1 MQYYSERNGKPIKR
15 KGRSLKDT
23 KESISSIIDIFT
35 NNGYWQL
42 EFGYDCVDNGYYF
55 GNKRIS
61 LEAFMDYEF
70 EQEGSLSIC
79 QRFEKC
85 NEEEFFDIL
94 EFLYKYCSKPI
105 EGSGYY
111 HSFNNCGLHDCK
123 YDNNS
128 QKMGRE
134 EFRQEINI
142 IIALYQNGF
151 QMNENG
157 QIMSMAQNGFK
168 PLIDAKIKHNNQAV
182 QNPVEKA
189 KEHFFRHN
197 ATLSDRK
204 NAVRDLAD
212 ALEHIRKDVKQVL
225 TKKDESE
232 LFDIL
237 NNFGIRHNDT
247 KQKINY
253 DEDIFYSWLFYHYLA
268 AFHACDK
275 LIERNKAKS

>member
-1 MQYYSERNGKPIKR
+1 
-15 KGRSLKDT
+15 
-23 KESISSIIDIFT
+23 
-35 NNGYWQL
+35 
-42 EFGYDCVDNGYYF
+42 
-55 GNKRIS
+55 
-61 LEAFMDYEF
+61 MDYELA
-70 EQEGSLSIC
+70 QEGGLSIY
-79 QRFEKC
+79 QRFENC
-85 NEEEFFDIL
+85 SEEEFFDIL
-94 EFLYKYCSKPI
+94 EFLYKHCSKPI
-105 EGSGYY
+105 RGSGYY
-111 HSFNNCGLHDCK
+111 HSWNNCGLHDCK
-123 YDNNS
+123 YDNDS

-142 IIALYQNGF
+142 IIALYQDGF
-151 QMNENG
+151 QINENG

-168 PLIDAKIKHNNQAV
+168 PLIEAKIKHNNQAV

-204 NAVRDLAD
+204 HAVRDLAD

-232 LFDIL
+232 LFEIL
-237 NNFGIRHNDT
+237 NNFGIRHNNSE
-247 KQKINY
+247 QKINY

-275 LIERNKAKS
+275 LIERNKAK